1 MEIIIDNKRKI
12 KDIQDVFNN
21 KFPFLKIEFF
31 EKSHTTGNASPKKQ
45 LIDSS
50 KTIADCRKTNNI
62 GAIHIVPSKTVSSI
76 EEVFEKDFGLHV
88 QVFRKAGKVWL
99 ETTSTDSWTLEKQN
113 EIGQEF
119 SV

>member
-1 MEIIIDNKRKI
+1 MEIIIDNKKKI
-12 KDIQDVFNN
+12 KDIQEIFNN

-31 EKSHTTGNASPKKQ
+31 EKSHNTGDASPKKQ
-45 LIDSS
+45 LIDSV
-50 KTIADCRKTNNI
+50 KTIGDCRKTSNM
-62 GAIHIVPSKTVSSI
+62 GAVYIVPSKTVSAI
-76 EEVFEKDFGLHV
+76 EESFEKDFGLHV

-119 SV
+119 SA